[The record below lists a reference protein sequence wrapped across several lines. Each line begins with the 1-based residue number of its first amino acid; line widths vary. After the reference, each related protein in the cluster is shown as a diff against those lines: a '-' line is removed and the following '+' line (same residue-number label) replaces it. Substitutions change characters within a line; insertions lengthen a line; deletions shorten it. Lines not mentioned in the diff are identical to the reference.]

1 MLNSNSSSHNKTKF
15 NYSNCRIVW
24 DWIIQV
30 SLWFTIS
37 LFIYSFKQQQE
48 STVNEID
55 TLKPLTTGLLVFIYI
70 VYLVNNLLFSR
81 IFRFLYTLSNQKPLH
96 KVISA
101 IVNKAP
107 KVSFTFDFYHYAN
120 GRVHSN
126 YTDES
131 SLSTDPSSKV
141 ITHSETLDFK
151 IYSYRDISG
160 VLCLMNNKKYKQCK
174 KRFVSLKLDFEFN
187 FADAITMYD
196 YIKQK
201 NDYCNENKWRDEHLD
216 FTEMRS
222 IPDTFHEKLIK
233 IDNDVPMYFQWY
245 VFVGFLL
252 CGIVELYKLFMQF
265 FIIRERYVIRKLIS
279 SRNVVDN
286 CEYDKLKP
294 KISVFGD
301 VMDIDTKCKVITGV
315 DKVEPNDEE
324 IEAAKKYQQFIEAG
338 KAILYQQEGND
349 VGNAGDDGVVKTE
362 NGNVDMI
369 VNKSFSV
376 RPTVY
381 KEDDAL
387 VSILKIG
394 SFNGDEPLLVDNTQ

>member
-15 NYSNCRIVW
+15 NYSSCRIVW
-24 DWIIQV
+24 DWIIQL
-30 SLWFTIS
+30 SLWATIP
-37 LFIYSFKQQQE
+37 LFIYSFQQQE

-55 TLKPLTTGLLVFIYI
+55 TLMPLTTGLLVFLYI

-81 IFRFLYTLSNQKPLH
+81 LFRFLYTLSKQKPLH
-96 KVISA
+96 KVISS

-107 KVSFTFDFYHYAN
+107 KVSFIFDFYHYAN
-120 GRVHSN
+120 GRVNSN
-126 YTDES
+126 YTEAS
-131 SLSTDPSSKV
+131 SLSNDASSKV

-160 VLCLMNNKKYKQCK
+160 VLCLMSNNKCK
-174 KRFVSLKLDFEFN
+174 KRFVSLKLDFELN
-187 FADAITMYD
+187 FADTITMYD

-233 IDNDVPMYFQWY
+233 IDNDVPMYLQWY

-252 CGIVELYKLFMQF
+252 CGIVELYKLFMQL

-286 CEYDKLKP
+286 CEYDQLKP

-301 VMDIDTKCKVITGV
+301 IVDVETKCKVVTGV
-315 DKVEPNDEE
+315 DKVEPTEEE
-324 IEAAKKYQQFIEAG
+324 ITAAKKYQQFIEAG
-338 KAILYQQEGND
+338 KAILYTQEGND
-349 VGNAGDDGVVKTE
+349 MCNNNNNDNTGVITKET
-362 NGNVDMI
+362 GNVDMI

-394 SFNGDEPLLVDNTQ
+394 SFNGDEPLLVDNQ